1 MPIANESFVANFIFP
16 HPLLEN
22 MTVNCRSPKRN
33 SGLFH
38 MVCGIARRYG
48 KSAEKTAASATLSLA
63 TKRRAGISGIAALQE
78 MLEPGWLL
86 HDIPSSGKRRQL
98 ARPSVPECDLL
109 PAQKR
114 TYSDSLHPRCAISIF
129 IFPYYG
135 ERLQEIYMYYR
146 NKNNLH

>member
-1 MPIANESFVANFIFP
+1 MPIANESFVASFIFP

-22 MTVNCRSPKRN
+22 MTVNCLVPLLWKISRKDGSLGY
-33 SGLFH
+33 SL
-38 MVCGIARRYG
+38 
-48 KSAEKTAASATLSLA
+48 SAA
-63 TKRRAGISGIAALQE
+63 TKRRVGISGIAALQE
-78 MLEPGWLL
+78 MLEPDWLL